1 MTKTVQ
7 VKMAKASPDDIQ
19 KVREFF
25 QFLEEYF
32 EYGTHTPESEE
43 FEEESVDLTPE
54 QFVELLGRKW
64 GGRFKPAGVDAA
76 WSRVVFGCEILIQ
89 NVCDPDA
96 DTLEW
101 KPSIAKQIEP
111 PEGIEEALTH
121 VRGNKEHF
129 RQVLLDKNAI
139 LTSVC
144 DYAERVAKKKRLEP
158 WSIISDMTDHGSGVS
173 SAIYELYRRKP
184 VAASEAR

>member
-1 MTKTVQ
+1 MSTTVP
-7 VKMAKASPDDIQ
+7 VKMAKASPEDIT

-32 EYGTHTPESEE
+32 EYGTHTPENDEL
-43 FEEESVDLTPE
+43 EEESIDLTPE
-54 QFVELLGRKW
+54 QFMELLSRKW
-64 GGRFKPAGVDAA
+64 GGRFKPAGVDSA

-89 NVCDPDA
+89 NVCDPDS

-111 PEGIEEALTH
+111 PEGIEEALEH
-121 VRGNKEHF
+121 LRGNKEHF
-129 RQVLLDKNAI
+129 RQVLLDKNKI
-139 LTSVC
+139 LASVC
-144 DYAERVAKKKRLEP
+144 DYAERMAKKKRLEP
-158 WSIISDMTDHGSGVS
+158 WSIIGDITDHGSGVS

-184 VAASEAR
+184 ATTSEAR